1 MVKNRKVYVCR
12 ACGAQFPSWTG
23 RCGAC
28 REWASIGEVAV
39 TERSAGRGTAVVG
52 ERAVSTRALASLD
65 PDLALPFPVGFDEV
79 DRVLG
84 GGLTPGSA
92 TLLAGEPG
100 IGKSTLTMQIAMSV
114 ASTGASVVLV
124 TGEEAP
130 AQVAARAARL
140 GSIPPTLLVVDDTA
154 TDAVTAVMGESEPQL
169 VVVDSVQTMRAES
182 VDSAPGSVNQVKAS
196 AAALIDAAKATAVS
210 LVMIG
215 HVTKEGSVAG
225 PRVLEHMVDTVLTF
239 DGDRHSD
246 LRFLRAT
253 KHRFG
258 PTSELGIFDMT
269 ATGLE
274 AVPDPSSRYLAD
286 RRAEM
291 PGSVVVPFVAGRRPL
306 LAEVQTLVQPVQG
319 RPGHNSV
326 QGVDSRRL
334 AMVAAVM
341 ATHAGYRLSSAD
353 IFASVVGGAKL
364 AEPAGDLGL
373 AVALASTVDGRPV
386 PADVVVCGE
395 LGLGGEVRSV
405 PLLADRLH
413 ESYRLGFRT
422 ALVPRSAPDG
432 PTGLRLLRA
441 GSVAEALNLV
451 PPQLRSTG

>member
-1 MVKNRKVYVCR
+1 MAKNRKVYVCR

-23 RCGAC
+23 RCGTC
-28 REWASIGEVAV
+28 REWATIGEAAVAEV
-39 TERSAGRGTAVVG
+39 
-52 ERAVSTRALASLD
+52 RAVSATTGGDTATPLAAID
-65 PDLALPFPVGFDEV
+65 PDMALPFPVGFDEV

-100 IGKSTLTMQIAMSV
+100 IGKSTLTMQLALSV
-114 ASTGASVVLV
+114 AGAGASVILV

-130 AQVAARAARL
+130 TQVAARAARL
-140 GSIPPTLLVVDDTA
+140 GAVPASLLVVDDTA
-154 TDAVTAVMGESEPQL
+154 TEVIVAAMAQAEPQL
-169 VVVDSVQTMRAES
+169 IIVDSIQTLRADG
-182 VDSAPGSVNQVKAS
+182 VDSAPGSVTQVKAS
-196 AAALIDAAKATAVS
+196 ASHLIDAAKRHGVS
-210 LVMIG
+210 LLMIG

-239 DGDRHSD
+239 DGDRHSE
-246 LRFLRAT
+246 LRFLRVT

-269 ATGLE
+269 AEGLA
-274 AVPDPSSRYLAD
+274 AVPDPSLRYLAD
-286 RRAEM
+286 RRSSM
-291 PGSVVVPFVAGRRPL
+291 PGSVVVPFLVGRRPL
-306 LAEVQTLVQPVQG
+306 LAELQTLVQPIQG
-319 RPGHNSV
+319 RAGHSSV
-326 QGVDSRRL
+326 QGFDGKRQ

-353 IFASVVGGAKL
+353 VFVSVVGGAKID
-364 AEPAGDLGL
+364 EPAGDLGL
-373 AVALASTVDGRPV
+373 AVALASAVDATPV

-395 LGLGGEVRSV
+395 VGLGGEVRSV
-405 PLLADRLH
+405 PLIAERLH

-422 ALVPRSAPDG
+422 AIVPRSAPDG

-441 GSVAEALNLV
+441 ESLAEALNLV

>member
-1 MVKNRKVYVCR
+1 MAKNRKVYVCR

-23 RCGAC
+23 RCGGC
-28 REWASIGEVAV
+28 QEWASIGEVAIREPTV
-39 TERSAGRGTAVVG
+39 GVDADRARATQPLVAV
-52 ERAVSTRALASLD
+52 D

-100 IGKSTLTMQIAMSV
+100 IGKSTLTTQMAMSV
-114 ASTGASVVLV
+114 AAAGASVILV

-140 GSIPPTLLVVDDTA
+140 GSIPSALLVVDDTS
-154 TDAVTAVMGESEPQL
+154 TAVVAATMAETKPQMII
-169 VVVDSVQTMRAES
+169 VDSIQTLRS
-182 VDSAPGSVNQVKAS
+182 DWVDSAPGSVNQVKAS
-196 AAALIDAAKATAVS
+196 AAQLIDAAKGHGVS
-210 LVMIG
+210 LLMIG

-239 DGDRHSD
+239 DGGRHSE

-269 ATGLE
+269 SDGLV
-274 AVPDPSSRYLAD
+274 AVPDPSLRYLAD
-286 RRAEM
+286 RRESM
-291 PGSVVVPFVAGRRPL
+291 PGSVVVPFLVGRRPL
-306 LAEVQTLVQPVQG
+306 LAELQTLVQPVQG
-319 RPGHNSV
+319 RAGQSSV
-326 QGVDSRRL
+326 QGFDGKRQ

-341 ATHAGYRLSSAD
+341 GTHAGYRLSSAD
-353 IFASVVGGAKL
+353 VFVSVVGGAKL
-364 AEPAGDLGL
+364 DEPAGDLGL
-373 AVALASTVDGRPV
+373 AIALASAVDATPV

-395 LGLGGEVRSV
+395 IGLGGEVRSV
-405 PLLADRLH
+405 PLITERLH

-422 ALVPRSAPDG
+422 AIVPRSAPDG

-441 GSVAEALNLV
+441 GTLAEALSLV

>member
-1 MVKNRKVYVCR
+1 MPRQAVQVFEYV
-12 ACGAQFPSWTG
+12 ACGVGVDADRARATQPL
-23 RCGAC
+23 
-28 REWASIGEVAV
+28 VAV
-39 TERSAGRGTAVVG
+39 
-52 ERAVSTRALASLD
+52 D

-100 IGKSTLTMQIAMSV
+100 IGKSTLTTQMAMSV
-114 ASTGASVVLV
+114 AAAGASVILV

-140 GSIPPTLLVVDDTA
+140 GSIPSALLVVDDTS
-154 TDAVTAVMGESEPQL
+154 TAVVAATMAETKPQMII
-169 VVVDSVQTMRAES
+169 VDSIQTLRS
-182 VDSAPGSVNQVKAS
+182 DWVDSAPGSVNQVKAS
-196 AAALIDAAKATAVS
+196 AAQLIDAAKGHGVS
-210 LVMIG
+210 LLMIG

-239 DGDRHSD
+239 DGGRHSE

-269 ATGLE
+269 SDGLV
-274 AVPDPSSRYLAD
+274 AVPDPSLRYLAD
-286 RRAEM
+286 RRESM
-291 PGSVVVPFVAGRRPL
+291 PGSVVVPFLVGRRPL
-306 LAEVQTLVQPVQG
+306 LAELQTLVQPVQG
-319 RPGHNSV
+319 RAGQSSV
-326 QGVDSRRL
+326 QGFDGKRQ

-341 ATHAGYRLSSAD
+341 GTHAGYRLSSAD
-353 IFASVVGGAKL
+353 VFVSVVGGAKL
-364 AEPAGDLGL
+364 DEPAGDLGL
-373 AVALASTVDGRPV
+373 AIALASAVDATPV

-395 LGLGGEVRSV
+395 IGLGGEVRSV
-405 PLLADRLH
+405 PLITERLH

-422 ALVPRSAPDG
+422 AIVPRSAPDG

-441 GSVAEALNLV
+441 GTLAEALSLV

>member
-1 MVKNRKVYVCR
+1 VAIREPTVGVDADRTR
-12 ACGAQFPSWTG
+12 ATQPL
-23 RCGAC
+23 
-28 REWASIGEVAV
+28 VAV
-39 TERSAGRGTAVVG
+39 
-52 ERAVSTRALASLD
+52 D

-100 IGKSTLTMQIAMSV
+100 IGKSTLTTQMAMSV
-114 ASTGASVVLV
+114 AAAGASVILV

-140 GSIPPTLLVVDDTA
+140 GSIPSALLVVDDTS
-154 TDAVTAVMGESEPQL
+154 TAVVAATMAETKPQMII
-169 VVVDSVQTMRAES
+169 VDSIQTLRS
-182 VDSAPGSVNQVKAS
+182 DWVDSAPGSVNQVKAS
-196 AAALIDAAKATAVS
+196 AAQLIDAAKGHGVS
-210 LVMIG
+210 LLMIG

-239 DGDRHSD
+239 DGGRHSE

-269 ATGLE
+269 SDGLV
-274 AVPDPSSRYLAD
+274 AVPDPSLRYLAD
-286 RRAEM
+286 RRESM
-291 PGSVVVPFVAGRRPL
+291 PGSVVVPFLVGRRPL
-306 LAEVQTLVQPVQG
+306 LAELQTLVQPVQG
-319 RPGHNSV
+319 RAGQSSV
-326 QGVDSRRL
+326 QGFDGKRQ

-341 ATHAGYRLSSAD
+341 GTHAGYRLSSAD
-353 IFASVVGGAKL
+353 VFVSVVGGAKL
-364 AEPAGDLGL
+364 DEPAGDLGL
-373 AVALASTVDGRPV
+373 AIALASAVDATPV

-395 LGLGGEVRSV
+395 IGLGGEVRSV
-405 PLLADRLH
+405 PLITERLH

-422 ALVPRSAPDG
+422 AIVPRSAPDG

-441 GSVAEALNLV
+441 GTLAEALSLV

>member
-1 MVKNRKVYVCR
+1 MAKNRKVFVCR
-12 ACGAQFPSWTG
+12 ACGAQYPTWTG

-28 REWASIGEVAV
+28 QEWASIGEA
-39 TERSAGRGTAVVG
+39 AVV
-52 ERAVSTRALASLD
+52 EPRRAGAGHRPTAAEPLAAVD
-65 PDLALPFPVGFDEV
+65 PDGALPFPVGFNEV

-100 IGKSTLTMQIAMSV
+100 IGKSTLTMQIALSV
-114 ASTGASVVLV
+114 AATGASVVLV

-130 AQVAARAARL
+130 TQVAARATRL
-140 GSIPPTLLVVDDTA
+140 GVIPPSLLVVDDTA
-154 TDAVTAVMGESEPQL
+154 TEVIVATMADIEPQ
-169 VVVDSVQTMRAES
+169 VTIVDSIQTLQAAGL
-182 VDSAPGSVNQVKAS
+182 DSAPGSVNQVKAS
-196 AAALIDAAKATAVS
+196 AAQLIDAAKRHAIS
-210 LVMIG
+210 LLMIG

-225 PRVLEHMVDTVLTF
+225 PRVLEHMVDTVITF
-239 DGDRHSD
+239 DGDRHSE

-269 ATGLE
+269 AEGLV
-274 AVPDPSSRYLAD
+274 AVPDPSLRYLAD
-286 RRAEM
+286 RRPAM
-291 PGSVVVPFVAGRRPL
+291 PGSVVVPFLAGRRPL
-306 LAEVQTLVQPVQG
+306 HAELQTLVQPVQG
-319 RPGHNSV
+319 RAGYSSV
-326 QGVDSRRL
+326 QGFDAKRQ

-353 IFASVVGGAKL
+353 VFVSVVGGAKL

-373 AVALASTVDGRPV
+373 ALALASALDGAPV

-405 PLLADRLH
+405 PLNAERLH

-422 ALVPRSAPDG
+422 AIVPRSAPDG

-441 GSVAEALNLV
+441 GSLAEALDHV

>member
-1 MVKNRKVYVCR
+1 MAKIRKVYVCR

-23 RCGAC
+23 RCGSC
-28 REWASIGEVAV
+28 REWASIGEAAV
-39 TERSAGRGTAVVG
+39 NERLPARSTSAAGGQGSPARPLVDV
-52 ERAVSTRALASLD
+52 D
-65 PDLALPFPVGFDEV
+65 PDMALPFPVGFDEV

-100 IGKSTLTMQIAMSV
+100 IGKSTLTMQMALSV
-114 ASTGASVVLV
+114 AASGAAVILV
-124 TGEEAP
+124 SGEEAP
-130 AQVAARAARL
+130 TQVAARAHRL
-140 GSIPPTLLVVDDTA
+140 GAIPASLLVVDDTS
-154 TDAVTAVMGESEPQL
+154 TDAVAATMAESEPQL
-169 VVVDSVQTMRAES
+169 VVVDSIQTLRSAA

-196 AAALIDAAKATAVS
+196 AARLIDAAKGHGVS
-210 LVMIG
+210 LLMIG

-239 DGDRHSD
+239 DGDRHSE

-269 ATGLE
+269 ADGLA
-274 AVPDPSSRYLAD
+274 AVPDPSLRYLAD
-286 RRAEM
+286 RRASM
-291 PGSVVVPFVAGRRPL
+291 AGSVVVPFLAGRRPL
-306 LAEVQTLVQPVQG
+306 LAELQTLVQPVQG
-319 RPGHNSV
+319 RPGHSSV
-326 QGVDSRRL
+326 QGFDAKRQ

-341 ATHAGYRLSSAD
+341 ATHAGYRLASAD
-353 IFASVVGGAKL
+353 VFVSVVGGAKL
-364 AEPAGDLGL
+364 DEPGGDLGL
-373 AVALASTVDGRPV
+373 AVALASAADGTPV

-395 LGLGGEVRSV
+395 IGLGGEIRSV
-405 PLLADRLH
+405 PLLAERLH

-422 ALVPRSAPDG
+422 AIVPRSAPDG

-441 GSVAEALNLV
+441 ESLAEALSLV
-451 PPQLRSTG
+451 PPQLRSAG

>member
-1 MVKNRKVYVCR
+1 MAKNRKVYVCR

-28 REWASIGEVAV
+28 QEWASIGEVAV
-39 TERSAGRGTAVVG
+39 DERPVSPRAAGGDG
-52 ERAVSTRALASLD
+52 HPVSVRPLAAID

-100 IGKSTLTMQIAMSV
+100 IGKSTLTMQVALSV
-114 ASTGASVVLV
+114 AASGASVLLV

-130 AQVAARAARL
+130 AQVGARAARL
-140 GSIPPTLLVVDDTA
+140 GTIPPSLLVVDDTA
-154 TDAVTAVMGESEPQL
+154 VDTVIAVMAESEPQL
-169 VVVDSVQTMRAES
+169 LVVDSIQTMRAET

-196 AAALIDAAKATAVS
+196 AAGLIDGAKRHGVS
-210 LVMIG
+210 LLMIG

-239 DGDRHSD
+239 DGDRQSE

-269 ATGLE
+269 AGGLT
-274 AVPDPSSRYLAD
+274 AVPDPSRRYLAD
-286 RRAEM
+286 RRASM
-291 PGSVVVPFVAGRRPL
+291 PGSVVVPFLAGRRPL
-306 LAEVQTLVQPVQG
+306 LAELQTLVQPVQG
-319 RPGHNSV
+319 RAGHASV
-326 QGVDSRRL
+326 QGFDGKRQ

-353 IFASVVGGAKL
+353 VFVSVVGGAKVD
-364 AEPAGDLGL
+364 EPAGDLGL
-373 AVALASTVDGRPV
+373 AVALASAADGAPV

-395 LGLGGEVRSV
+395 VGLGGEVRSV
-405 PLLADRLH
+405 PLLAERLQ
-413 ESYRLGFRT
+413 ESYRLGFRR
-422 ALVPRSAPDG
+422 AIVPRSAPDG
-432 PTGLRLLRA
+432 PTGLTLLRA
-441 GSVAEALNLV
+441 DSLVEALSLI

>member
-1 MVKNRKVYVCR
+1 MARNRKVYVCR

-39 TERSAGRGTAVVG
+39 ERQQAPPAPAGAARPLAAV
-52 ERAVSTRALASLD
+52 D

-100 IGKSTLTMQIAMSV
+100 IGKSTLTTQMALSV
-114 ASTGASVVLV
+114 ARSGASVVLV

-130 AQVAARAARL
+130 TQVAGRAARL
-140 GSIPPTLLVVDDTA
+140 SEIPSTLLVVDDTA
-154 TDAVTAVMGESEPQL
+154 VEAVSATMIEAAPQL
-169 VVVDSVQTMRAES
+169 VIVDSIQTMQADS

-196 AAALIDAAKATAVS
+196 AARLIEVAKRHGVS
-210 LVMIG
+210 LLMIG

-239 DGDRHSD
+239 DGDRHSE
-246 LRFLRAT
+246 LRFLRAV

-269 ATGLE
+269 AEGLV
-274 AVPDPSSRYLAD
+274 AVPDPSQRYLAD
-286 RRAEM
+286 RRSSM
-291 PGSVVVPFVAGRRPL
+291 PGSVVVPFLVGRRPL
-306 LAEVQTLVQPVQG
+306 LAELQTLVQPVQG
-319 RPGHNSV
+319 RPGNSSV
-326 QGVDSRRL
+326 QGFDSKRQL
-334 AMVAAVM
+334 MVAAVM
-341 ATHAGYRLSSAD
+341 AAHAGYRLSSAD
-353 IFASVVGGAKL
+353 IFVSVVGGAKL
-364 AEPAGDLGL
+364 DDPAGDLGL
-373 AVALASTVDGRPV
+373 AVALASAVDGSPV

-395 LGLGGEVRSV
+395 VGLGGEVRSV
-405 PLLADRLH
+405 PLLGERLH

-422 ALVPRSAPDG
+422 AVVPRSAPDG

-441 GSVAEALNLV
+441 ESVAEALSLV